1 MSSSRRPVVVGV
13 NGTPDSALALRWA
26 AEEARNLGAPLRLVH
41 AYAGSPVYGSMGTY
55 PGAGYEPIDGS
66 GAAQAIVDAAL
77 AGLPETDSGAPTATG
92 VIVEGHRSG
101 VLLDVAADASLVV
114 VGSRRLGPI
123 GSAVLGST
131 GAAVAARA
139 ACPAVVVRGPA
150 GAPEEGARV
159 VVGVDL
165 SAMSEPA
172 LRHAFDHASRYG
184 VPLQAI
190 LCWNPGPRLAHRQ
203 DRHADDF
210 RTRGLI
216 MLAEALAG
224 WQEKYPDVTV
234 QRQLL
239 DMHPVDGLVSQSLAA
254 HLLVVGAHG
263 RRAHM
268 GTLLGSVSQGVLHHA
283 TCPVAVVHADHQRA

>member
-1 MSSSRRPVVVGV
+1 MTSSRRPVVVGV

-26 AEEARNLGAPLRLVH
+26 AEEARSLGVPLRLVH
-41 AYAGSPVYGSMGTY
+41 AYSRYPVYGSMGIY
-55 PGAGYEPIDGS
+55 PGAGYDPLDGS
-66 GAAQAIVDAAL
+66 AAAQEIVDAAL
-77 AGLPETDSGAPTATG
+77 AALPKTDPRLPAPTGA
-92 VIVEGHRSG
+92 IVEGHRG
-101 VLLDVAADASLVV
+101 GALLDMSADASLVV

-123 GSAVLGST
+123 GSAILGST
-131 GAAVAARA
+131 GAAIAARA

-150 GAPEEGARV
+150 GAPDEGARV

-165 SAMSEPA
+165 SAMSEPT
-172 LRHAFDHASRYG
+172 LRYAFDHASRYG
-184 VPLQAI
+184 VALQAV
-190 LCWNPGPRLAHRQ
+190 LCWNPGPRLAPWE

-224 WQEKYPDVTV
+224 WQEKYPEVTV

-239 DMHPVDGLVSQSLAA
+239 DMHPVNGLVSQSLTA
-254 HLLVVGAHG
+254 HLLVVGAQG
-263 RRAHM
+263 RRART

-283 TCPVAVVHADHQRA
+283 TCPVAVVHAAE